1 MMESHA
7 DSNVDDILASIR
19 RIIADQP
26 RLARLQAQAAAAAG
40 PQGHAGEN
48 TSDAER
54 GDAERGGD
62 DGDILELTHV
72 VIDAADDG
80 ASSAGPLGRQDAAAA
95 AAGLTVE
102 ALVRDALQP
111 VLKQW
116 LDQHLPA
123 IVEQA
128 VAREVERLAARRM
141 DVPSA

>member
-40 PQGHAGEN
+40 SHGHAGEN
-48 TSDAER
+48 T

-72 VIDAADDG
+72 VIDAAGGG